1 MNNKV
6 IISSIAEQELTK
18 AFNWYETCAS
28 GLGSDFLLSVDASIN
43 FIARHPEHYQIIYK
57 TIRCAF
63 TKRFPYKILF
73 ITKPN
78 KIIVIAVFHAKRN
91 PKNWKS
97 RI

>member
-28 GLGSDFLLSVDASIN
+28 GLGSVFLLSVDASLN
-43 FIARHPEHYQIIYK
+43 SIAR
-57 TIRCAF
+57 
-63 TKRFPYKILF
+63 
-73 ITKPN
+73 
-78 KIIVIAVFHAKRN
+78 HAKRN

-97 RI
+97 RV